1 MQNPVGRR
9 QVADD
14 PPDRRGG
21 QLHQSRRRNDLIS
34 HGKLRPLIHIYDLK
48 VDRLAGLRF
57 ADALQVLDG
66 PLRTK
71 GAPGNEQPEA
81 ATTCRRRFAGVV
93 QEDVPFLRT
102 SRPTRTLEVAR
113 SRDS

>member
-1 MQNPVGRR
+1 MQNPVRRR
-9 QVADD
+9 QAADNS
-14 PPDRRGG
+14 PDRRGG
-21 QLHQSRRRNDLIS
+21 QLHQSRRRNDLIL
-34 HGKLRPLIHIYDLK
+34 HGELRPLVDVYDFK
-48 VDRLAGLRF
+48 VDRSADLRL

-66 PLRTK
+66 PLGAK